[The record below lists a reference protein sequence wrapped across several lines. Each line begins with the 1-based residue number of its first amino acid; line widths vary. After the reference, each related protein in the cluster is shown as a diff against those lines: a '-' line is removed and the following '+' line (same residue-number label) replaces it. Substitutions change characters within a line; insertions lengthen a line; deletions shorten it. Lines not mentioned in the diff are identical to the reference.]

1 MEFENLDFER
11 ALVTGGAGFVG
22 SHLVEKLSS
31 SNVQVIVLDNLSTG
45 FESNLNHLLS
55 TELIKGDVRNPKD
68 VQIAA
73 TKDIDIVFH
82 LAEYIP
88 NAEGHVIKSSTE
100 DPVQEVRIC
109 VEGILN
115 VLEECRKN
123 DSHFVLASTAAV
135 YGSSPFPLKEDTTPD
150 PVSPYGVSKLCAE
163 QYSLLYR
170 KMYGLPI
177 TILRFFNVFG
187 PRQRKYLMYDFLK
200 KARGNPKVIELLGTG
215 NEIRDYIFIDDVL
228 SEIFSLIKAS
238 QKESLPIF
246 NVGTG
251 VGRTTRQVSEK
262 LKELLNLNSEIK
274 FSGYVWPG
282 TSNALVADMSKTRRF
297 FRGNLTPFD
306 DAIAYLVSWFK
317 SDATA
322 TTKGSPLIK

>member
-100 DPVQEVRIC
+100 DPDM
-109 VEGILN
+109 
-115 VLEECRKN
+115 CRR
-123 DSHFVLASTAAV
+123 H
-135 YGSSPFPLKEDTTPD
+135 
-150 PVSPYGVSKLCAE
+150 SKC
-163 QYSLLYR
+163 
-170 KMYGLPI
+170 
-177 TILRFFNVFG
+177 
-187 PRQRKYLMYDFLK
+187 
-200 KARGNPKVIELLGTG
+200 
-215 NEIRDYIFIDDVL
+215 
-228 SEIFSLIKAS
+228 
-238 QKESLPIF
+238 
-246 NVGTG
+246 
-251 VGRTTRQVSEK
+251 
-262 LKELLNLNSEIK
+262 
-274 FSGYVWPG
+274 
-282 TSNALVADMSKTRRF
+282 
-297 FRGNLTPFD
+297 FRGMQKKRFAFRACFNCSGL
-306 DAIAYLVSWFK
+306 WFK
-317 SDATA
+317 SV
-322 TTKGSPLIK
+322 SS